1 MKLFIGCSSSDKI
14 DKKYL
19 DDCNGYL
26 SLLLKDNDIV
36 FGACSSG
43 IMGLSYEIAKRNNNK
58 VTGICPEVY
67 KDDLLE
73 LECNCERLT
82 KTISDRTD
90 EMIRESDALIFLP
103 GGIGTIYELFTAIE
117 SKRNKEFD
125 KPIIIYNSNNYFD
138 KLLLFLD
145 YLYNQNFTDISVS
158 GNYHISDSAEDTLNY
173 IHNYYNHKKLVKNK

>member
-1 MKLFIGCSSSDKI
+1 
-14 DKKYL
+14 
-19 DDCNGYL
+19 
-26 SLLLKDNDIV
+26 
-36 FGACSSG
+36 
-43 IMGLSYEIAKRNNNK
+43 
-58 VTGICPEVY
+58 
-67 KDDLLE
+67 
-73 LECNCERLT
+73 
-82 KTISDRTD
+82 
-90 EMIRESDALIFLP
+90 MIRESDALIFLP

-173 IHNYYNHKKLVKNK
+173 IYNYYNHKKLVKNK